1 MTGKIFLIPTPIAEQ
16 SDSQLARAT
25 TEILSGLNL
34 FFVENLKLARRFIK
48 SQLPEAHIED
58 LIFFEIG
65 KHGDKE
71 EWEKAF
77 EKIWTGTNAG
87 LMSDAGCP
95 GIGDPGY
102 QVVRE
107 AHNSGV
113 QLIPVTGPNS
123 FMLAL
128 MASGLNGQSFRFHG
142 YLPIDKSQRRKKI
155 REMST
160 DASKTGESQ
169 IFMETPYRNTA
180 LYQDLLKDC
189 NGELLLCIASDI
201 QGKGESILT
210 QAVSDWRKMQKNLS
224 KVPTVF
230 IIGT

>member
-1 MTGKIFLIPTPIAEQ
+1 LTGRIYLIPTPIAEN
-16 SDSQLARAT
+16 SEEQLARISGQ
-25 TEILSGLNL
+25 ILSGLNL
-34 FFVENLKLARRFIK
+34 FFVENLKVSRRFIK
-48 SQLPEAHIED
+48 NQLPDAVIDSLE
-58 LIFFEIG
+58 FVEIG
-65 KHGDKE
+65 KHAERE
-71 EWEKAF
+71 EWQKAF

-102 QVVRE
+102 QIVRE

-113 QLIPVTGPNS
+113 QVVPLTGPNS
-123 FMLAL
+123 FILAL

-142 YLPIDKSQRRKKI
+142 YLPIDKSQRKKKI
-155 REMST
+155 RQMSS
-160 DASKTGESQ
+160 DALKTGESQ
-169 IFMETPYRNTA
+169 IFMDTPYRNTA
-180 LYQDLLKDC
+180 LYQDLLRDC

-201 QGKGESILT
+201 QGSKESILT
-210 QAVSDWRKMQKNLS
+210 QRISDWRRMQKNLP